1 MLAPEGKGIDL
12 ETRETK
18 TYKNESIPFLNLTDT
33 RGYELNQ
40 KFNPDKIKEEVLNFI
55 KKKKLQTNWND
66 NIQCIWFCVNA
77 NELCK
82 SEISAFK
89 ELKNNIYNI
98 PVIVVFTKAEKQTNL
113 DNMQKQIKSLFP
125 DIKFIPVL
133 GRETSSIKE
142 KMGLDELLE
151 MTLDSIKSNDK
162 SDLFDWIKEEF
173 RIKEE
178 YIIKEK
184 LSGIKEN
191 IIRNLV
197 EEFINSYVF
206 CLSENDFEL
215 YIYNLIEKIIL
226 AFSYKTEIKPK
237 TKILI
242 QNNENNIKQT
252 IKSYI
257 KFYSEVAENYI
268 YMIIVNKSFE
278 YLDLQVIVEKEKN
291 LSIKIN
297 NKRNREDFINLISSY
312 LKDNFHYVAQK
323 YLIFLVIKDLVEA
336 LTEKFEKNIFLKMK
350 KYLLGNEVKEYYRM
364 IYLKVIAD
372 FEERINKYK
381 DKNGKIYN

>member
-1 MLAPEGKGIDL
+1 
-12 ETRETK
+12 
-18 TYKNESIPFLNLTDT
+18 
-33 RGYELNQ
+33 
-40 KFNPDKIKEEVLNFI
+40 
-55 KKKKLQTNWND
+55 
-66 NIQCIWFCVNA
+66 
-77 NELCK
+77 
-82 SEISAFK
+82 
-89 ELKNNIYNI
+89 
-98 PVIVVFTKAEKQTNL
+98 
-113 DNMQKQIKSLFP
+113 
-125 DIKFIPVL
+125 
-133 GRETSSIKE
+133 
-142 KMGLDELLE
+142 
-151 MTLDSIKSNDK
+151 
-162 SDLFDWIKEEF
+162 
-173 RIKEE
+173 
-178 YIIKEK
+178 
-184 LSGIKEN
+184 
-191 IIRNLV
+191 LV

-226 AFSYKTEIKPK
+226 AFSFKEEINHK

-242 QNNENNIKQT
+242 QNNENNIKQK
-252 IKSYI
+252 IKSYM

-323 YLIFLVIKDLVEA
+323 YLIFLVIKDLLEA
-336 LTEKFEKNIFLKMK
+336 LAEKFEKNIFLKMK
-350 KYLLGNEVKEYYRM
+350 KYLLGNEVKKYYKM

>member
-33 RGYELNQ
+33 RGYEPNQ

-77 NELCK
+77 NELGK

-98 PVIVVFTKAEKQTNL
+98 PVIVVFTKADSQTDV

-133 GRETSSIKE
+133 GRETSFIKE
-142 KMGLDELLE
+142 KMGLDELLK

-162 SDLFDWIKEEF
+162 SDLFDWIKKEF

-178 YIIKEK
+178 YIIKET

-226 AFSYKTEIKPK
+226 AFSFKTEIKHK

-242 QNNENNIKQT
+242 QNNENNIKQK

-297 NKRNREDFINLISSY
+297 NKRNREDFINLISLY
-312 LKDNFHYVAQK
+312 LKENFNYVAQK
-323 YLIFLVIKDLVEA
+323 YLIFLVIKDLLEA
-336 LTEKFEKNIFLKMK
+336 LTEKFEKNIF
-350 KYLLGNEVKEYYRM
+350 
-364 IYLKVIAD
+364 
-372 FEERINKYK
+372 
-381 DKNGKIYN
+381 

>member
-1 MLAPEGKGIDL
+1 MNLIKNLIL
-12 ETRETK
+12 IN
-18 TYKNESIPFLNLTDT
+18 YK
-33 RGYELNQ
+33 
-40 KFNPDKIKEEVLNFI
+40 

-77 NELCK
+77 NKLDK

-98 PVIVVFTKAEKQTNL
+98 PVIVVFTKADSQPDV

-173 RIKEE
+173 RRKEE

-226 AFSYKTEIKPK
+226 AFSFKEEINHK

-312 LKDNFHYVAQK
+312 LKDNFYYVAKK
-323 YLIFLVIKDLVEA
+323 YLIFLVIKDLLEA
-336 LTEKFEKNIFLKMK
+336 LAEKFEKNIFLKMK

>member
-1 MLAPEGKGIDL
+1 M
-12 ETRETK
+12 
-18 TYKNESIPFLNLTDT
+18 
-33 RGYELNQ
+33 
-40 KFNPDKIKEEVLNFI
+40 
-55 KKKKLQTNWND
+55 
-66 NIQCIWFCVNA
+66 
-77 NELCK
+77 
-82 SEISAFK
+82 
-89 ELKNNIYNI
+89 
-98 PVIVVFTKAEKQTNL
+98 
-113 DNMQKQIKSLFP
+113 
-125 DIKFIPVL
+125 
-133 GRETSSIKE
+133 
-142 KMGLDELLE
+142 
-151 MTLDSIKSNDK
+151 
-162 SDLFDWIKEEF
+162 
-173 RIKEE
+173 
-178 YIIKEK
+178 
-184 LSGIKEN
+184 
-191 IIRNLV
+191 V

-226 AFSYKTEIKPK
+226 AFSFKEEINHK

-242 QNNENNIKQT
+242 QNNENNIKQK
-252 IKSYI
+252 IKSYM

-312 LKDNFHYVAQK
+312 LKDNFYYVAQK
-323 YLIFLVIKDLVEA
+323 YLIFLVIKDLLEA
-336 LTEKFEKNIFLKMK
+336 LAEKFEKNIFLKMK
-350 KYLLGNEVKEYYRM
+350 KYLLGNEVKKYYKM